1 MADSGIVFRVDGSR
15 SLGLGHIVRSLNLA
29 DAISAE
35 SEAINEDVAIRFA
48 IADDPGARHF
58 IEGSRFSESVT
69 WLPIDDT
76 EFEAFGSVLGEISP
90 GIVVTDINLVGR
102 LDEYLDLLYP
112 GPVHVSL
119 HEHNYPILGGDL
131 VIAPTI
137 RPLETGPGGT
147 VGVTHF
153 QGPDFIL
160 LSPEIT
166 ALRAGL
172 IPGKSEAETGFISMG
187 GGDPGRLTHAVL
199 NTLRA
204 FNYPR
209 IRWHVVLGPSS
220 GYSPVK
226 MAGAYPGMFEFIEGG
241 TLDRREFLELMA
253 GSEVVITNGGTTLYE
268 SLALKRPTMAIPQN
282 DFEKDVI
289 DELLK
294 MGACTGVKKVNHQA
308 ILKTLEGFM
317 ESDGRREMAERAG
330 DTIDGEGSSRVA
342 KLILDRLK

>member
-1 MADSGIVFRVDGSR
+1 MAESGIVFRVDGSR

-35 SEAINEDVAIRFA
+35 PEAINEDVAIRFA

-69 WLPIDDT
+69 WLPSDDT
-76 EFEAFGSVLGEISP
+76 DFEAFRSVLRDNSP

-102 LDEYLDLLYP
+102 MVEYLDLLHP
-112 GPVHVSL
+112 EPVHVSL

-147 VGVTHF
+147 LGVTHF
-153 QGPDFIL
+153 HGPDFFL
-160 LSPEIT
+160 LSPELS

-172 IPGKSEAETGFISMG
+172 IPAKSEPETGFISMG
-187 GGDPGRLTHAVL
+187 GGDPERLTHTVL
-199 NTLRA
+199 KALRA

-220 GYSPVK
+220 GYDPVK
-226 MAGAYPGMFEFIEGG
+226 LEGAYPGVFEFIEGG
-241 TLDRREFLELMA
+241 TLERREFLERMA
-253 GSEVVITNGGTTLYE
+253 GSDLVITNGGTTLYE
-268 SLALKRPTMAIPQN
+268 SLALKRPTMAVPQN
-282 DFEKDVI
+282 EFEEDVI
-289 DELLK
+289 DELSK
-294 MGACTGVKKVNHQA
+294 MGACTGVSKVNHRA

-317 ESDGRREMAERAG
+317 ESDGRKEMAERAG
-330 DTIDGEGSSRVA
+330 DTIDGEGCRRVA